1 MTLILAFLGAY
12 AATIA
17 AAIGIR
23 VLAQR
28 VAPSAEPRTV
38 SSMAVLGSA
47 VRAGH
52 TRQPVRAATADEP
65 RAYSGAARTT
75 HATEDP
81 AERSHP
87 SAPASEASG
96 SLTGGQPGHRR
107 PRSDA
112 PRHDPASLGRAVE
125 RWLS

>member
-1 MTLILAFLGAY
+1 VALA
-12 AATIA
+12 T
-17 AAIGIR
+17 
-23 VLAQR
+23 
-28 VAPSAEPRTV
+28 
-38 SSMAVLGSA
+38 
-47 VRAGH
+47 
-52 TRQPVRAATADEP
+52 TA
-65 RAYSGAARTT
+65 

-87 SAPASEASG
+87 SAPASEESG
-96 SLTGGQPGHRR
+96 PGLTGGQPGHRR

>member
-1 MTLILAFLGAY
+1 MLLALALYGGAFL
-12 AATIA
+12 

-28 VAPSAEPRTV
+28 LALSVEPRTV